1 MKPFFSII
9 IPCCDVEP
17 YVRECLDSVLK
28 QPFADWECI
37 AVVET
42 SKDKTE
48 EIVREYAAKDSRI
61 SVFTQPR
68 SGSPAAPRNTALEH
82 ATGEYVIFLD
92 SDDMIAEGALQRLH
106 DKIAANPGA
115 DLYPCA
121 IQVENEITGRSEPV
135 RDNYPADLHGELTG
149 PEATRVVFL
158 YRRDPCP
165 MLQLTLCRRA
175 FLDENKLRCVP
186 GLRREDSEFSPR
198 ALYLAKRVVPLHEPF
213 YIYRIRA
220 NSIIT
225 AARDPGR
232 FLKDYAVIG
241 RSNLAF
247 HAKISQEPGFDRRIS
262 PLWAKKMAE
271 LDNILLVLAES
282 DTPHLAKGQA
292 RNAGGPVQGRIRR
305 LRSACP
311 LCLASEEGR
320 RPVPENVRAASVDW
334 VARRCVL
341 PMCLPSAGRSKR
353 RSARRGR
360 TILRSVRSPAIVGR
374 RGVTSRMTTFPAGWS
389 RTPWRLQRNSVQD
402 RR

>member
-17 YVRECLDSVLK
+17 YVRECFESVLNQSFK
-28 QPFADWECI
+28 DWEI
-37 AVVET
+37 VAVVET

-68 SGSPAAPRNTALEH
+68 SGSPAAQRNTALEH
-82 ATGEYVIFLD
+82 AAGEYVIFLD
-92 SDDMIAEGALQRLH
+92 SDDTIAEGSLQRLH
-106 DKIAANPGA
+106 DKIAAHPGA

-149 PEATRVVFL
+149 PEATRTSFS

-186 GLRREDSEFSPR
+186 GLRSEDSEFSPR

-225 AARDPGR
+225 AAKEPGG
-232 FLKDYAVIG
+232 FLKDYAAIS

-247 HAKISQEPGFDRRIS
+247 HARISQEPGFDRRIS
-262 PLWAKKMAE
+262 PLWAKKWLNWITFYWFSPRAIRTIPRKTRRE
-271 LDNILLVLAES
+271 TFSGIFKDEFADFNLL
-282 DTPHLAKGQA
+282 
-292 RNAGGPVQGRIRR
+292 
-305 LRSACP
+305 
-311 LCLASEEGR
+311 
-320 RPVPENVRAASVDW
+320 VRAATRPRKIAAVFQRMFVRHSWAGWLCDAFFLCIYYPLVGVRDG
-334 VARRCVL
+334 L
-341 PMCLPSAGRSKR
+341 PGAGR
-353 RSARRGR
+353 
-360 TILRSVRSPAIVGR
+360 
-374 RGVTSRMTTFPAGWS
+374 
-389 RTPWRLQRNSVQD
+389 
-402 RR
+402 